1 MRLYSAVLK
10 DILRDL
16 MNVTEQDCCAG
27 HCCPLNNTRISS
39 VLISAK
45 GFLYSESSRTPLFC
59 RVKAKI
65 LNCPRKSCRDW
76 PFLSLISSYL
86 PTPFI
91 SSYPH
96 LSA

>member
-45 GFLYSESSRTPLFC
+45 GFLYS
-59 RVKAKI
+59 
-65 LNCPRKSCRDW
+65 
-76 PFLSLISSYL
+76 
-86 PTPFI
+86 
-91 SSYPH
+91 
-96 LSA
+96 